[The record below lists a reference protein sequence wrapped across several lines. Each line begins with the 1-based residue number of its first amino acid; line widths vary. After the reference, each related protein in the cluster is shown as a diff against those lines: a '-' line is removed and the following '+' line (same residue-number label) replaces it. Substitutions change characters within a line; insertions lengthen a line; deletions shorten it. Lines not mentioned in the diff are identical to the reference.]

1 MTKTNPACKSRKA
14 AILPML
20 AVSMVALVGIIAL
33 AVDIG
38 ILAQTKSQIQSAAD
52 AAALSGSRGLTGDTT
67 TDNNRAAVNGLALST
82 VQASTIM
89 GKSLQASQLTTQVG
103 YYNYDAVLGK
113 FQTVFTG
120 SKPATEN
127 WSTVKSNI
135 TFSQPTSLAKFFNYS
150 AFSATATATAV
161 HRPRDLAIILDFSGS
176 MRFNSLPAYPPLRGL
191 ISGSMNPDPN
201 IPRFGPWQ
209 TNTDK
214 MQRSASAIYRD
225 TDGDYAPNNHTIET
239 NDGPPIVKDFY
250 CKQQADGSYINAF
263 YRPLSPY
270 NWRTAPG
277 NFALPAPDNFQTQA
291 DTPVQ
296 FTSSTTGMGGDRW
309 PKIDGFQ
316 NGSGGIRPVPNNT
329 GPPYASTVQQYVFNN
344 TTLQPNSH
352 AKNVAF
358 EAAGYTD
365 FQGFTMGPGYYG
377 KTFYMWP
384 PDPRPG
390 RDWRKKFFVYGSDS
404 TTPCDD
410 NALLFDTSTR
420 LFRTASTSSYKIN
433 YTAVMN
439 WINSGPKVFP
449 DNMRA
454 GRVLYYSAIP
464 TTIPISGGSDDQ
476 KFWRAYID
484 YVIGAGNQD
493 EILYGQRTGAYGT
506 AKITSK
512 SSLTASTKPYMHY
525 NDNPI
530 HPHLNFWF
538 GPVSFLS
545 FLSDYRIGRNW
556 LPGTAHESATWQ
568 LKAGIQS
575 ALVDIQ
581 KNHPNDQAALIYF
594 STLNNYNV
602 ARVPMG
608 KDFTRMKNALF
619 YPFSLL
625 NNLNDPN
632 AEIRPYGSSFNT
644 SYLGTISNSGGIAF
658 GQWNDQTLGNV
669 PNAGNG
675 TNPDM
680 AFMVA
685 YNEFSSAT
693 GFNGRKG
700 AQKMIIFETDGQPN
714 SHANETFQ
722 GGGAYLSKFI
732 NISDAPN
739 SATSDADYY
748 ALNTLQTVCNLT
760 TANPNGY
767 STIKNPVKVHSIA
780 FGQLFETT
788 GPATS
793 AAMTF
798 LVNCQ
803 IKGKTSPAGSTT
815 LNSEKIITGTYT
827 QRIEK
832 IRSAFERVLQDGIQI
847 TLVE

>member
-1 MTKTNPACKSRKA
+1 MTKSNPACKSRKA
-14 AILPML
+14 AIVPLL
-20 AVSMVALVGIIAL
+20 AVSMVALIGIIAL

-38 ILAQTKSQIQSAAD
+38 ILAQTKSQLQSAAD
-52 AAALSGSRGLTGDTT
+52 AAALSGSRGLTGDTK
-67 TDNNRAAVNGLALST
+67 TDNNRAAVTGLALST
-82 VQASTIM
+82 IQASTIM
-89 GKSLQASQLTTQVG
+89 GQTLQSSQLTTQVG

-127 WSTVKSNI
+127 WSAVKTDV

-150 AFSATATATAV
+150 AFSATASATAV
-161 HRPRDLAIILDFSGS
+161 HRPRDLAIILDYSGS
-176 MRFNSLPAYPPLRGL
+176 MRFNSLPAYPAFGS
-191 ISGSMNPDPN
+191 ISGSMNPDQI
-201 IPRFGPWQ
+201 IPKFGPWSAI
-209 TNTDK
+209 TSV
-214 MQRSASAIYRD
+214 MQR
-225 TDGDYAPNNHTIET
+225 TTQNGDSAPNNHTIET

-250 CKQQADGSYINAF
+250 CKQADGSYISAF

-270 NWRTAPG
+270 NWRTTPT
-277 NFALPAPDNFQTQA
+277 NFALPAPDNFQDQSNS
-291 DTPVQ
+291 PVQ
-296 FTSSTTGMGGDRW
+296 FTSSSTGMGGDRW
-309 PKIDGFQ
+309 PKT
-316 NGSGGIRPVPNNT
+316 NGYNLGAVPNNT
-329 GPPYASTVQQYVFNN
+329 GPPYASTVQQYVSNN
-344 TTLQPNSH
+344 TTLQANTH
-352 AKNVAF
+352 AKNGAF
-358 EAAGYTD
+358 ESAGYTD

-377 KTFYMWP
+377 KTFYLWP
-384 PDPRPG
+384 PDPRAAN
-390 RDWRKKFFVYGSDS
+390 DWRKKFFFYGSNS

-410 NALLFDTSTR
+410 NSLLFSTSDR
-420 LFRTASTSSYKIN
+420 RFRTASATSYKIN

-464 TTIPISGGSDDQ
+464 TTIPDTGGTLDQ

-484 YVIGAGNQD
+484 YVIGAGNQT
-493 EILYGQRTGAYGT
+493 EILYGQNTTAFGTSRIT
-506 AKITSK
+506 AKA
-512 SSLTASTKPYMHY
+512 SLTANPKPYMHY

-530 HPHLNFWF
+530 HPRLNFWF

-556 LPGTAHESATWQ
+556 FPGTAHESATWQ

-575 ALVDIQ
+575 ALVDIK

-594 STLNNYNV
+594 STLDNYNV

-608 KDFTRMKNALF
+608 KDFTRMSNALF
-619 YPFSLL
+619 YPYSLL
-625 NNLNDPN
+625 DRLSENPP
-632 AEIRPYGSSFNT
+632 AEIRPYGPSFNT
-644 SYLGTISNSGGIAF
+644 SYLGTISSGFISS
-658 GQWNDQTLGNV
+658 GQWDNKSSAEI
-669 PNAGNG
+669 PNADGG
-675 TNPDM
+675 TDPEM

-700 AQKMIIFETDGQPN
+700 ANKMIIFETDGVPN
-714 SHANETFQ
+714 QNANGTFQ
-722 GGGAYLSKFI
+722 SGGAYFSKFTGI
-732 NISDAPN
+732 VNAGSSGAD
-739 SATSDADYY
+739 ATS

-760 TANPNGY
+760 TANPSGY
-767 STIKNPVKVHSIA
+767 STIKNPVSVHCIA

-788 GPATS
+788 GPDTG

-832 IRSAFERVLQDGIQI
+832 IRSAFEKVLQSGIQI